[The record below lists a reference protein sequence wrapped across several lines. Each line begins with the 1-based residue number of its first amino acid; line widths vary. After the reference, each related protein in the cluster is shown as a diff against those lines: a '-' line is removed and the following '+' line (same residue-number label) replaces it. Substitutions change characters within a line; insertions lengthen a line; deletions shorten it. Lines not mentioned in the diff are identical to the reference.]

1 MGCSTSLLRRNKK
14 MAAVPEVIVFVPA
27 LQVPSASELQR
38 ALQGLVPPS
47 LIERLTAVRDR
58 ITLVAECTN
67 GSAVT
72 ELKHALEEYLPLLL
86 GLTKKEFGLDELVD
100 FKWKYLGDKRKETCI
115 SSSWFE
121 LLSVIYMLGLLTLS
135 EANSLLIPNEHSASE
150 DGAISGDSTK
160 NAVDLLLKASGYL
173 EFCARSILANLSS
186 EIKKKVP
193 RDMQEG
199 ILEALCIQA
208 LGQAT
213 ELQLGVAIE
222 SQMATLSVKRR
233 LACEQLTYFSQA
245 HHQLTASKIGEDGAI
260 KKHSLF
266 IRWKYLE
273 AKAAAYYFHGMVLD
287 KAKAPSSHVSA
298 MRCFLAAEELISES
312 KKACLSFCLAKPVN
326 RIPPVRST
334 MRHLN
339 HQLPEIISR
348 KSTVYGNKLEQDK
361 GSHELPDLP
370 EFELSLRPDDYELP
384 ATSTVWNR
392 DDWEI
397 LGQPL
402 KNYLEDSEDEG
413 KTS

>member
-14 MAAVPEVIVFVPA
+14 MAAVPEVIFVPA
-27 LQVPSASELQR
+27 LQIPSASELQR
-38 ALQGLVPPS
+38 ALRGLVPAS
-47 LIERLTAVRDR
+47 LIERLAAVRDR
-58 ITLVAECTN
+58 ITLVAACTG
-67 GSAVT
+67 GSATT

-86 GLTKKEFGLDELVD
+86 GLTKKEFGLDELVE
-100 FKWKYLGDKRKETCI
+100 FKWKYLDDKRKETCI

-150 DGAISGDSTK
+150 DGAVSGDSTR

-173 EFCARSILANLSS
+173 EFCGRSILANLSS
-186 EIKKKVP
+186 EIKKKLP

-213 ELQLGVAIE
+213 ELQLGLAIG
-222 SQMATLSVKRR
+222 SQKATLSVKRR

-245 HHQLTASKIGEDGAI
+245 HHQLTASEIDEDGAI

-273 AKAAAYYFHGMVLD
+273 AKAVAYYFHGMVLG
-287 KAKAPSSHVSA
+287 KAKDPSSQVSA
-298 MRCFLAAEELISES
+298 MCCFLAAEELISQS
-312 KKACLSFCLAKPVN
+312 KKACLSFCLAAPVN
-326 RIPPVRST
+326 RIPPVRGT
-334 MRHLN
+334 IRHLY

-348 KSTVYGNKLEQDK
+348 KSTVCGNMLEQDK

-370 EFELSLRPDDYELP
+370 EFQLSLRPDDYELP
-384 ATSTVWNR
+384 ATSTEWNR

-402 KNYLEDSEDEG
+402 KNHLEDSEDEG
-413 KTS
+413 KKS